1 MKTLLISLLL
11 IFSSMTFTL
20 AGEGRYQVAQANNT
34 YYIVIDTKTGKT
46 KICTLNGYEDAPSCT
61 PWTNG

>member
-1 MKTLLISLLL
+1 
-11 IFSSMTFTL
+11 MTFTL